1 MKWLKDYYRRY
12 KQARKWGVKVSEI
25 TFVELSPIDPEDLKG
40 LPTIKPH
47 KWYAAEEPPM
57 NNPVAKFA
65 RKFNK
70 ATVQKDRKKAD
81 KRGYT
86 KHKGRDPNG

>member
-1 MKWLKDYYRRY
+1 MKWLKEYYRRY

-25 TFVELSPIDPEDLKG
+25 TFVDLSPIDTENLKKF
-40 LPTIKPH
+40 PIIKPH
-47 KWYAAEEPPM
+47 KWYAAEEPPV

-70 ATVQKDRKKAD
+70 ATVQRDRKKD
-81 KRGYT
+81 SKRGYT
-86 KHKGRDPNG
+86 KHKRRKTND